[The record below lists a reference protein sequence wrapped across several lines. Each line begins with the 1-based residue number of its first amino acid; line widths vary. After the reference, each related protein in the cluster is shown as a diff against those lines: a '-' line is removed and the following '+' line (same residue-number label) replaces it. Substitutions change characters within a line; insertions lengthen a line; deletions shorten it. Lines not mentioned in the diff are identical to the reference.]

1 MKAIIVYYLKLCG
14 YFSFNITDNILNVIQ
29 QVFNEVVLLFFG
41 VRILKLILFTKT
53 KLNLS

>member
-41 VRILKLILFTKT
+41 VRILKLIVFTKT